1 MMLRIIVSPGE
12 LLDKIS
18 ILQIKQSEIRDT
30 AALAHVEQELSL
42 LVAERDRGIPESP
55 ELAALVVRLDRANR
69 TLWDV
74 EDRLRRHER
83 DADFGATFI
92 ALARSVYHTNDERA
106 AAKRRINELLG
117 SAIVEEKC
125 YVKYA

>member
-83 DADFGATFI
+83 DGDFGATFI